1 MFKDM
6 KNCSVELVKDTL
18 IIQPSHHEKL
28 EAWSGK
34 GITESDYVVVSVNS
48 SPGEVGA
55 ALRLAIS
62 RCT

>member
-1 MFKDM
+1 M